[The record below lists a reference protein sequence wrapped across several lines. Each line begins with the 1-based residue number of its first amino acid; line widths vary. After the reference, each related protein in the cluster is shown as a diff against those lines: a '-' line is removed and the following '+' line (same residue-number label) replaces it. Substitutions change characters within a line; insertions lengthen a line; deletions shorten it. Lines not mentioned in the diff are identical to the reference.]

1 MRVLYMHATCVP
13 PPEGSPIDRFE
24 LLSENLEGDILHPLW
39 FTKPEEVEAAFG
51 PGSYPVHTV
60 GRFRYHWIL
69 EGKERG
75 IRSRMTAAYHY
86 LRKGVQIHR
95 EKPFDCIVV
104 YSHMTIALYAVI
116 LKLITGAKL
125 ITEVATVPNLV
136 FRVQRPHPSLK
147 DRLMQ
152 FYSDIC
158 LHVTLWMSNRAH
170 LLYPGQLA
178 YYRWLKDVPSS
189 VFHEFVAVSAIP
201 RHTNRSEKY
210 VLLVGAPWYLKGT
223 DLLIEAFLRMAAE
236 FPDVKLRIMGWYPR
250 TEELQGRTAGSPQ
263 IELMKAAP
271 NPVALKAICGA
282 TVLVLPSRCEGMGR
296 VILEAMA
303 AGVPVIG
310 SSVGGI
316 PHLIRDGETGFI
328 VPANDAASLER
339 KLRQLLSDESLRE
352 RMGETAWQTARSV
365 FNEKTYVDAFTDMV
379 SMTLG
384 RLRGGAG

>member
-1 MRVLYMHATCVP
+1 
-13 PPEGSPIDRFE
+13 
-24 LLSENLEGDILHPLW
+24 
-39 FTKPEEVEAAFG
+39 
-51 PGSYPVHTV
+51 
-60 GRFRYHWIL
+60 
-69 EGKERG
+69 
-75 IRSRMTAAYHY
+75 
-86 LRKGVQIHR
+86 
-95 EKPFDCIVV
+95 
-104 YSHMTIALYAVI
+104 
-116 LKLITGAKL
+116 
-125 ITEVATVPNLV
+125 
-136 FRVQRPHPSLK
+136 
-147 DRLMQ
+147 
-152 FYSDIC
+152 
-158 LHVTLWMSNRAH
+158 
-170 LLYPGQLA
+170 
-178 YYRWLKDVPSS
+178 
-189 VFHEFVAVSAIP
+189 
-201 RHTNRSEKY
+201 
-210 VLLVGAPWYLKGT
+210 
-223 DLLIEAFLRMAAE
+223 
-236 FPDVKLRIMGWYPR
+236 
-250 TEELQGRTAGSPQ
+250 
-263 IELMKAAP
+263 MKAAP